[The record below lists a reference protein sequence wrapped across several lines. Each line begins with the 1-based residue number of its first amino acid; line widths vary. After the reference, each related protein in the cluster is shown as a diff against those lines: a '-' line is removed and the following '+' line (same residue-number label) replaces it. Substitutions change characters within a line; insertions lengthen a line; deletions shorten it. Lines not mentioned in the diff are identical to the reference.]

1 MLIMART
8 LDKIVTLP
16 HITLAAIVE
25 AWLIG
30 RLQPGLL
37 PKFVKAWIEQRS
49 FISVLFASLLL
60 NYVLFALYSSYIY
73 PIWLDPLRN
82 IPSVK
87 VSPPSPRNLP

>member
-1 MLIMART
+1 MAST
-8 LDKIVTLP
+8 LNKIVTVP

-37 PKFVKAWIEQRS
+37 PENVKAWIEQRN
-49 FISVLFASLLL
+49 FLSVLFASLLL
-60 NYVLFALYSSYIY
+60 NYVLFAFYSSYIY
-73 PIWLDPLRN
+73 PVWLDPLRN

-87 VSPPSPRNLP
+87 VGAPASRSLP